1 MTTVVRLKWMLVA
14 VAMVAAACGGG
25 GATPSVDSTN
35 PATPSKGNVVSPD
48 GMLTVI
54 PPAGAGDITI
64 AEAGPIGI
72 QSLEVATVWSFTR
85 VPLSVDGASVV
96 FENPAGELLDGS
108 ATVTGGPVVLSQ
120 ALLYI
125 SNGEFESITSL
136 SLDALR
142 EALAP

>member
-1 MTTVVRLKWMLVA
+1 MLVAVAMVA

-96 FENPAGELLDGS
+96 FENPAGELLDGRDRKSTRLNSSHTDISRMPSS
-108 ATVTGGPVVLSQ
+108 A
-120 ALLYI
+120 
-125 SNGEFESITSL
+125 
-136 SLDALR
+136 
-142 EALAP
+142 